1 MSFPFSQKEEEGFI
15 IRTFAHDVDSEELTW
30 HYDLHERFVICEHD
44 TDWMVQFD
52 NEIPKPIKKGETVHV
67 PPYVYHRVIK
77 GTGDLIVKIKEII

>member
-77 GTGDLIVKIKEII
+77 GTGDLIVKIKEIT

>member
-77 GTGDLIVKIKEII
+77 GTGDLVVKIKEIT

>member
-77 GTGDLIVKIKEII
+77 GSGDLIVKIKEII